1 MIPAKVAEKNMQKI
15 YAVRVAPNIFGM
27 VENAGT
33 GTGSRVAGTGYRV
46 MLMRDSRF
54 VSFCMIDHSK
64 VANVKALRVA

>member
-1 MIPAKVAEKNMQKI
+1 MDSSLQLSLSQA
-15 YAVRVAPNIFGM
+15 GM

-33 GTGSRVAGTGYRV
+33 GSGYRV
-46 MLMRDSRF
+46 MLMRDSGF